1 MWAMARSFLPA
12 LIVLATSLACS
23 HSVNLP
29 PRSRDVLYVFPD
41 SPTLFVI
48 DPGSG
53 HVIAT
58 PGPFPHG
65 RRSPVF
71 SSDSSTLYFMAGD
84 SSEDGIFALDRRS
97 LDVHRVLD
105 LKNFGFQN
113 KDSLKIFGAML
124 AIAPSRGDLFDGS
137 GEVHDGT
144 GHFPKYSQRIAAID
158 AASGEV
164 SSASDPLSIMSLTAL
179 PAGVAAPN
187 GALIVLPLAVP
198 RGRMTLGWLLLF
210 DPASRKVIDS
220 LAVPKYMPGT
230 EPSDSVPYVTE
241 FARSVVPSP
250 DGRRVYVLGWN
261 GVYGYDLVTRQ
272 LFALVRAP
280 SYDGHLAISPDGSR
294 VYFVEDIFDP
304 RPMVVSR
311 LPVAPRAPVEPSPS
325 RIRVFDA
332 SLVEG
337 PSIPFGI
344 QFTPESPATRP
355 YFIVVSRDNASLYLT
370 ATKPAAHG
378 MGALHVLVLS
388 LATGKIVHD
397 IPLGVR
403 GGATVFVGN

>member
-1 MWAMARSFLPA
+1 M
-12 LIVLATSLACS
+12 
-23 HSVNLP
+23 
-29 PRSRDVLYVFPD
+29 
-41 SPTLFVI
+41 
-48 DPGSG
+48 
-53 HVIAT
+53 
-58 PGPFPHG
+58 
-65 RRSPVF
+65 
-71 SSDSSTLYFMAGD
+71 LYFMAGD
-84 SSEDGIFALDRRS
+84 SSDDGIFALGRRS

-105 LKNFGFQN
+105 LKHAGFQG
-113 KDSLKIFGAML
+113 KDSLKIFGALL
-124 AIAPSRGDLFDGS
+124 ATAPSRGERFDGS
-137 GEVHDGT
+137 GIVHDRPRQ
-144 GHFPKYSQRIAAID
+144 FPEYSQRIAAID

-164 SSASDPLSIMSLTAL
+164 SIASDPLSIMSLTAL
-179 PAGVAAPN
+179 PAGLAAPN
-187 GALIVLPLAVP
+187 GALIVLPLVPP
-198 RGRMTLGWLLLF
+198 RGRMTLTWLLLF

-230 EPSDSVPYVTE
+230 EPRDSVPHVAE

-261 GVYGYDLVTRQ
+261 GVYGYDLVTRK

-294 VYFVEDIFDP
+294 VYFVEDTF
-304 RPMVVSR
+304 RPGPLAVSR
-311 LPVAPRAPVEPSPS
+311 LPIAPRAPVRPSRS

-344 QFTPESPATRP
+344 QFTPEFPATRP
-355 YFIVVSRDNASLYLT
+355 YSIVVSRDNASLYLT
-370 ATKPAAHG
+370 ATSPAAHG
-378 MGALHVLVLS
+378 MGELHVLVLS

-397 IPLGVR
+397 IPLDVQ